1 MGSSPTGTEM
11 SLGSTDS
18 RAPSEGHTA
27 RATDRQRPEDPKLS
41 GPRGGAAAPLIE
53 MRGVSK
59 AHLTKDRFVP
69 VFEDFD
75 LQVYPS
81 EFLSI
86 VGPSGC
92 GKSTLLNL
100 MSGLISPDAGS
111 IAFRGEPVKSVN
123 TRLGYVTQ
131 ADTVLPW
138 RTVRANIALGLEI
151 KGMRRSERA
160 AAVDA
165 AIKAVGLE
173 GFENMH
179 PAQLS
184 GGMRKR
190 VQLARTLVCEP
201 DTILCDEPFAA
212 LDAQTRMVMQQDL
225 LRLRDERVGDLT
237 TVFITHD
244 MVEAILLG
252 DRVLVLSARPTRPV
266 AVEIINDLGD
276 RSDLMAL
283 QETSQFRAH
292 LENVWKVLSSQL
304 DLIESRR
311 GAKTA

>member
-1 MGSSPTGTEM
+1 MGSPPTGTEM
-11 SLGSTDS
+11 GVGSTDYG
-18 RAPSEGHTA
+18 APNDGHTA
-27 RATDRQRPEDPKLS
+27 RSADPRRPEGAKLS
-41 GPRGGAAAPLIE
+41 SPRGGSTAPLIE

-59 AHLTKDRFVP
+59 AHLTKDKFVP

-100 MSGLISPDAGS
+100 ISGLISPDSGT

-283 QETSQFRAH
+283 QETPQFRAH